1 MRAIALT
8 LALLSLP
15 ALAAP
20 TDDAAALSALQH
32 PDAVLIDVRS
42 AEEFAS
48 GSLPG
53 ARRIG
58 HEEIAEQIATLA
70 PDKSTP
76 IVLYCRSG
84 RRSSIAQDTL
94 QALGYSNVSNAG
106 GYEDFKLV
114 LRDAHMP
121 CSNC

>member
-20 TDDAAALSALQH
+20 TDDDAALSALQH

-42 AEEFAS
+42 AEEFSS